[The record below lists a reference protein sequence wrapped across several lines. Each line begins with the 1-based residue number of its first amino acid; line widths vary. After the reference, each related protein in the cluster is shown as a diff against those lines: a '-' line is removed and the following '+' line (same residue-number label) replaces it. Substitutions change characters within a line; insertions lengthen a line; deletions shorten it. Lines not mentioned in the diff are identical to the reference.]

1 VKQLV
6 FIILFS
12 LLLKPVF
19 PLLDYAINYE
29 FIKTELCVN
38 RNNTIIGCNGKCY
51 LVKEL
56 AKASETENPM
66 NTDKKNSVKQ
76 IFETLFLT
84 ESSNLLPN
92 KFLFTFSNNVK
103 NTYTNLYF
111 YTIVQKYFH
120 PPTFIV

>member
-1 VKQLV
+1 MKQLV

>member
-1 VKQLV
+1 M
-6 FIILFS
+6 
-12 LLLKPVF
+12 LLKPVF

>member
-1 VKQLV
+1 VKQFV

-76 IFETLFLT
+76 IFELLFFT
-84 ESSNLLPN
+84 ESTNLLPE

-103 NTYTNLYF
+103 NTYSDLYF
-111 YTIVQKYFH
+111 YTIIQKYFH